1 MEKKYIGIWMDHA
14 SAYLMEMIGSE
25 MKIKTINS
33 KFTYEEKKET
43 LNKGE
48 KAMHHKEQHEES
60 AYYKEIAAVIENY
73 DEVLIFGPTEAK
85 TELVNLLKTDHH
97 FDNKKIETMQADR
110 MTENQQHAFVKK
122 YFFAH

>member
-14 SAYLMEMIGSE
+14 SANLMEMIGSE

-33 KFTYEEKKET
+33 KFTHEEKKET
-43 LNKGE
+43 LHKGE

-60 AYYKEIAAVIENY
+60 AYYKEIAAVIESY

-85 TELVNLLKTDHH
+85 TELVNVLKTDHH
-97 FDNKKIETMQADR
+97 FDNKKIESMQADR